1 MQGVESVE
9 LAFLRRLLGLR
20 TGTPSFAV
28 RAELGRYP
36 LLVTAA
42 KLVCG
47 YWNRL
52 VRLDGERLAKQAF
65 LRNLELSGQPSGP
78 REAGAPWARQ
88 VHSFLAANH
97 NACDLVHP
105 TEVDVKEVITTLE
118 CRHLES
124 TLGPK
129 SQHYVDNVR
138 AIDKQSYTTPA
149 AYLQMV
155 TKWSD
160 RKRLAQLR
168 TGSHWLAEETGR
180 WLGQSREQRQ
190 CQRCN
195 CGAIDDA
202 THMVF
207 QCAALAAQRM
217 RHPELFTAD
226 VGDLR
231 TFLRQRPI
239 SVAAFVNE
247 CFNACSSPS

>member
-1 MQGVESVE
+1 MRKIETVE

-20 TGTPSFAV
+20 TGTPSFTV
-28 RAELGRYP
+28 RAELGRFP
-36 LLVTAA
+36 LLLTAA

-65 LRNLELSGQPSGP
+65 LRNLELSGQPLGP
-78 REAGAPWARQ
+78 RDAGASWARQ

-97 NACDLVHP
+97 AACDLVHP
-105 TEVDVKEVITTLE
+105 TAVDVKEVIAALE

-129 SQHYVDNVR
+129 AQHYVEHVR
-138 AIDKQSYTTPA
+138 AIDKQSYSTPA

-155 TKWSD
+155 TRWPD
-160 RKRLAQLR
+160 RKWLAQLR

-180 WLGQSREQRQ
+180 WLGQSREQRL

-195 CGAIDDA
+195 SGAIDDA
-202 THMVF
+202 HHMVF
-207 QCAALAAQRM
+207 DCAALAAQRM
-217 RHPELFTAD
+217 RRPELFLD
-226 VGDLR
+226 SHSLR
-231 TFLRQRPI
+231 TFLEQSPV
-239 SVAAFVNE
+239 SVAAFVSD
-247 CFNACSSPS
+247 CFNACSSQ